1 MTNKPYE
8 ISKGNKTSAF
18 VLIGVGLLSIIYGFA
33 TGHTERAWANLLL
46 SNFYLMA
53 IALGA
58 TFFLAVQYVAEVGW
72 SAQIKRVLMAM
83 GQYLPFATVFMVLI
97 FLVGHHH
104 LYDWTHPENYEEG
117 GHHYDPILAGKSG
130 YLNMT
135 FYTIRLLVYA
145 IIWSGFAILMRRESL
160 REDEIGGTESYFK
173 MRKWSA
179 IFLVLFAVSS
189 STSAWDILMSI
200 DAHWFSTLFGW
211 YTFAGMFVSSLTVIT
226 MITLYLKG
234 KGYLSNVNEN
244 HIHDLGKFMFA
255 FSVFWTY
262 LWFAQFMLIWYANL
276 PEEVAYYIPRH
287 GYFRPVF
294 IANLLINFFCPFL
307 ILMTRD
313 AKRKAGLLAF
323 IGSIMLIGHWLDV
336 YLMVMPGTVGEE
348 AGFGIME
355 IGTTCFFTGLF
366 LYVTFNALSKAK
378 TLPENH
384 PMMVESLH
392 HHI

>member
-255 FSVFWTY
+255 FSVFWT
-262 LWFAQFMLIWYANL
+262 
-276 PEEVAYYIPRH
+276 
-287 GYFRPVF
+287 
-294 IANLLINFFCPFL
+294 
-307 ILMTRD
+307 
-313 AKRKAGLLAF
+313 
-323 IGSIMLIGHWLDV
+323 
-336 YLMVMPGTVGEE
+336 
-348 AGFGIME
+348 
-355 IGTTCFFTGLF
+355 
-366 LYVTFNALSKAK
+366 
-378 TLPENH
+378 
-384 PMMVESLH
+384 
-392 HHI
+392 